1 MTQEVDSLLRENL
14 KLNGHSHNRKFF
26 RELMG
31 VKKSRG
37 NELYNKWFRTVE
49 PEGIPATVEIKTN
62 EKYSYNTENDTYIIN
77 LKSMAKPFVLQ
88 GFIHRAIHQ
97 AYSSMGNDLSS
108 EEICRKYGI
117 SPEVFTEYRKIFK
130 VTKDS
135 LPLTIEEIESNSVE
149 DSSSEIL
156 EQKKFRIFQDF
167 EKKSWK
173 ETQERAN
180 KWTQYQIG
188 VLDPISD
195 ILSNWNPPECKPYE
209 YKIEENKDGPVL
221 VLTLADCHI
230 GMKSNPNV
238 TFRKRGYSTEY
249 AVQCIKELHQRITKD
264 VKSMGLSLSAVT
276 ILSLGDNLNSCNPYS
291 TTTKGT
297 VVKSDYLGEEMFD
310 IALDSFVEFIYNMSL
325 LAPKVRCI
333 SNPGNHWGY
342 GDSILFRAISVYF
355 KDQKNMEFII
365 SKAPAVAFREK
376 NSLCI
381 ASHGA
386 HDSIKAQFGGNKI
399 QTYVQSLMLH
409 SIQNE
414 KGITSKYCFFADK
427 HHQEVKEYNDFT
439 YYLCPSLVGS
449 DEYSDALGLCSR
461 SAQSAFLID
470 DTGVKATFN
479 YYFS

>member
-1 MTQEVDSLLRENL
+1 MTKEVDDLLRENL

-26 RELMG
+26 RELLG

-37 NELYNKWFRTVE
+37 NELYNKWFKTVE

-62 EKYSYNTENDTYIIN
+62 DKYSYNTENDTYVIN

-117 SPEVFTEYRKIFK
+117 SPEIFSEYRKIFK

-135 LPLTIEEIESNSVE
+135 LPLTQEVIESNSVD
-149 DSSSEIL
+149 DSSNEIL

-180 KWTQYQIG
+180 RWTQYQIG
-188 VLDPISD
+188 VLDPIEN
-195 ILSNWNPPECKPYE
+195 ILSNWSPPECKPYE
-209 YKIEENKDGPVL
+209 IKKDYGDGTVSL
-221 VLTLADCHI
+221 QVCLSDLHV

-238 TFRKRGYSTEY
+238 TFRGRGYSTEY
-249 AVQCIKELHQRITKD
+249 AVQCIRELHQRITKD
-264 VKSMGLSLSAVT
+264 AKEMNWKISKIIV
-276 ILSLGDNLNSCNPYS
+276 LSLGDQLNSANPYS

-297 VVKSDYLGEEMFD
+297 VVKSDYIGEEMFD
-310 IALDSFVEFIYNMSL
+310 IALDALVEFIYHMSL
-325 LAPKVRCI
+325 LAPVKTVSCR
-333 SNPGNHWGY
+333 GNHWGS
-342 GDSILFRAISVYF
+342 GDSILFKAISLYF

-365 SKAPAVAFREK
+365 SKAPAVSFRER
-376 NSLCI
+376 NTLCI

-386 HDSIKAQFGGNKI
+386 HDSIKAQFGPGNKTQAYI
-399 QTYVQSLMLH
+399 QSLMLH
-409 SIQNE
+409 AMENE
-414 KGITSKYCFFADK
+414 KGITSRAAWFGDK
-427 HHQEVKEYNDFT
+427 HHVETKEYNDFT

-461 SAQSAFLID
+461 SAQSVFLID

-479 YYFS
+479 YYF